1 MRRFLFLVFF
11 LMNIAVVWAMQTP
24 VNCKDIPSF
33 TELSFDSLYIYNE
46 TGEMIGKKITGF
58 DKVGNEVMYAD
69 FDYINGSWIANV
81 MKLSE
86 IKEDKQVTVDFFWE
100 VNSWIPAEMLVVE
113 FDASKQKQ
121 SCYYQW
127 EEDEWILEKV
137 LK

>member
-1 MRRFLFLVFF
+1 
-11 LMNIAVVWAMQTP
+11 
-24 VNCKDIPSF
+24 
-33 TELSFDSLYIYNE
+33 
-46 TGEMIGKKITGF
+46 MIGKKITGF